1 MEMNK
6 SINHLNIQTS
16 EGLSLGR
23 YPLLGW
29 TLLKILSIKKIKGSS
44 CSLGDYNL
52 GTRERSQFIRKIYS
66 SWPKTSSK
74 LVLFAASKSVLL
86 IASYAIFN
94 FLSSSDP
101 PPPCISLVSKKKLNL
116 GFGGMQTYFTFVDI
130 LSCLFGSA
138 KTTLSWYKQ

>member
-1 MEMNK
+1 M
-6 SINHLNIQTS
+6 
-16 EGLSLGR
+16 
-23 YPLLGW
+23 
-29 TLLKILSIKKIKGSS
+29 
-44 CSLGDYNL
+44 

-66 SWPKTSSK
+66 SWPTDFPSSK

-94 FLSSSDP
+94 FLSSSHP

-116 GFGGMQTYFTFVDI
+116 GFGGTQTYFTFVDI

>member
-101 PPPCISLVSKKKLNL
+101 PPPLYKPRFKEKAKSRIWWDADLFYICRHTVLSVWLCKNYTFLV
-116 GFGGMQTYFTFVDI
+116 
-130 LSCLFGSA
+130 
-138 KTTLSWYKQ
+138 